1 MGKMLKIFGHI
12 LKYVTLS
19 LSEIIR
25 KVQMEYL
32 LSADLAYTV
41 SKIVSK
47 SSKNNVDIDFNKNAW
62 IQWRKRYDLKKR
74 GITLCLPNA
83 YGRRVY

>member
-47 SSKNNVDIDFNKNAW
+47 SSKNNVDIDFNQNAW